1 MAKQIVQLLWL
12 LVVLALSHSITA
24 DPVTNLYCELRDLS
38 NLAQA
43 LNTVRCNYFM
53 YS

>member
-12 LVVLALSHSITA
+12 PVVLALNHSITA
-24 DPVTNLYCELRDLS
+24 DPLTKLYCELSGLN
-38 NLAQA
+38 NLTQA